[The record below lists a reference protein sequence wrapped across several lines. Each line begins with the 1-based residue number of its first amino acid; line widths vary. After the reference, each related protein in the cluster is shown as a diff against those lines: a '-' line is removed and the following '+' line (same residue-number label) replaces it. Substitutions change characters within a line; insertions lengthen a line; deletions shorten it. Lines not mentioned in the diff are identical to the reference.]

1 MASGG
6 HLDKLAAEY
15 GIHFVAPAR
24 RIDGTQPVQGPPYLP
39 SASQEKH
46 GPGHLRLVFGLINT
60 PVNRGNWSS
69 QVLSAVSWLVLNKP
83 DLVEHPDFVSQI
95 RPAESQ
101 RVVAAS
107 EGHQFASA
115 PTITLAVLLAHE
127 LDAAVS
133 AILPGKVA

>member
-24 RIDGTQPVQGPPYLP
+24 RIEGRNQCKARRTCQALLK
-39 SASQEKH
+39 KH

-83 DLVEHPDFVSQI
+83 DLVEHPDFVSKFDLLNLN
-95 RPAESQ
+95 ALLQ
-101 RVVAAS
+101 RAKDINS
-107 EGHQFASA
+107 RA

-133 AILPGKVA
+133 AILPRKVA

>member
-24 RIDGTQPVQGPPYLP
+24 RIEGR
-39 SASQEKH
+39 SQCKARRTCQALLKKH

-60 PVNRGNWSS
+60 PANRGNWSS

-83 DLVEHPDFVSQI
+83 DLVEHPAFVSQFDLLKLGEMLRRAKDI
-95 RPAESQ
+95 NP
-101 RVVAAS
+101 
-107 EGHQFASA
+107 SA

-127 LDAAVS
+127 LDASLS
-133 AILPGKVA
+133 ASIPGKVA

>member
-24 RIDGTQPVQGPPYLP
+24 RIDGRNQSKARGTCQALLK
-39 SASQEKH
+39 KH

-69 QVLSAVSWLVLNKP
+69 HVLSAVSWLVLNKP
-83 DLVEHPDFVSQI
+83 ELVEHPAFVSQFDLLRLDEMLERAKDI
-95 RPAESQ
+95 NP
-101 RVVAAS
+101 
-107 EGHQFASA
+107 SA

-127 LDAAVS
+127 LDGSVS